1 MLSDWVTGTWAATDG
16 LVDGGGDC
24 IFLILVV
31 FDGLLRTSET
41 FLAYGKRLF
50 VVLMMDATFFLHCHT
65 GTGGGLASQGTGG

>member
-16 LVDGGGDC
+16 LVDGGGLLFF
-24 IFLILVV
+24 FLILVV

-65 GTGGGLASQGTGG
+65 GTGG